1 MRTLK
6 WILLAT
12 VMSTGTAFAADL
24 APQPV
29 EPAAPVY
36 LPFSWTGFY
45 VGAQVGYAWGN
56 ADHSVLAGTGT
67 GSSDPDGV
75 VGGVF
80 AGYNY
85 DFHPFVVG
93 VEADV
98 EASRAEG
105 DFFNP
110 AGASLAGSTD
120 LNWQGSLRARVGYS
134 FDRALIY
141 ATAGA
146 AYGNFDFQGGPIPA
160 TQGEFSKDLWGWTA
174 GAGVEYAFTDNIIA
188 RLEYRY
194 TDFGSTSGVIAPFP
208 VSMTVK
214 DAQFSTVRVGIS
226 YKF

>member
-1 MRTLK
+1 MRILK
-6 WILLAT
+6 WILLAS
-12 VMSTGTAFAADL
+12 VMSTGSAFAADL

-29 EPAAPVY
+29 EPIAPTY

-56 ADHSVLAGTGT
+56 ADHSVAGGAGT

-194 TDFGSTSGVIAPFP
+194 TDFGNTSSPNPPFATM
-208 VSMTVK
+208 SVK
-214 DAQFSTVRVGIS
+214 NINFSTVRVGIS